1 MKQNIYRWIG
11 WASAVVLSVFLYAF
25 CGTEPLPELD
35 DKAGDALII
44 STAMLDI
51 QGHTLN
57 TRALGD
63 DDLKDDKYNE
73 NKVNRLDVF
82 IFKSSDESFVKAYH
96 IETTGQE
103 VSHGGVTGHI
113 LSNNWMDDGLVK
125 NVAYKVYVVA
135 NSTNTTI
142 TSATSGVT
150 LAELQALTVT
160 DGNIYKRFKD
170 GAASDDATYTSS
182 KAFLMNAQVNWTIT
196 ESGTQLVSGAKITLS
211 RAAVKFVMDV
221 SLSTDFADS
230 LRKRGEQYGAP
241 SWKYVNFN
249 TVSAEVPGGTA
260 PEAALVTGG
269 SSAYLV
275 VEQGTGDL
283 AGHYT
288 VVTYAYPQAWTS
300 ASMPDAA
307 PAIFLSFPSRPI
319 GSPTATPAYHYY
331 YIPLCSFSTTS
342 TVSNN
347 LYKVNAVINSFGSSE
362 VITSDPVNLNYEV
375 MPWGASYAAD
385 IEATATDYLLATPT
399 KYVFK
404 GGTAGEFLSTKIKYY
419 ASGEVIIKPNSIKA
433 TYTDKNGQEQTVAA
447 TQYSIGTPANGEI
460 LIQSK
465 VPTNGTLQQ
474 VEFTVQC
481 GTKEQVVKFR
491 HYPLDFITA
500 EDGAYSTY
508 NYAGWVTPG
517 KNSTYSGSSV
527 NENGQFYFYTSGS
540 IFDAHVLYN
549 NYVYA
554 LNADGSRGQNPVNTG
569 TTAPILTNNQMYILQ
584 ITSANDSHAVGKPTL
599 IDHTENVYRRQ
610 GNGNYTSLGTI
621 HYYTSDDNVISP
633 AFMLGSQLGAVSP
646 VSDSKYAAMHCALYL
661 EHSSGKDWT
670 GWRLPTKQ
678 ELQFMIDN
686 QNQYPDAMI
695 EVLSGAYYWTLDGGY
710 GYYSEGSGGSATGSK
725 YVRCVR
731 DVKPEE
737 LALINKFE

>member
-11 WASAVVLSVFLYAF
+11 WVSAAVLSVFLYAF

-150 LAELQALTVT
+150 IAGLQALTVE
-160 DGNIYKRFKD
+160 DENIYKRFKD

-196 ESGTQLVSGAKITLS
+196 ESGTQLVSGNKITLT
-211 RAAVKFVMDV
+211 RAAVKFVLDV

-269 SSAYLV
+269 SGAFLV
-275 VEQGTGDL
+275 VEQGTGDQ

-300 ASMPDAA
+300 ATMPDAA

-331 YIPLCSFSTTS
+331 YIPLCSPSTTS
-342 TVSNN
+342 TVCNN

-375 MPWGASYAAD
+375 MPWGDSYTAD
-385 IEATATDYLLATPT
+385 IEATAMDYLLATPT

-404 GGTAGEFLSTKIKYY
+404 GGTVGEFLSTNIKYY

-433 TYTDKNGQEQTVAA
+433 TYTDKNGEEQTVAA
-447 TQYSIGTPANGEI
+447 SQYSIGTPANGEI

-508 NYAGWVTPG
+508 NRSDWVKYGTAG
-517 KNSTYSGSSV
+517 TYIASGTAS
-527 NENGQFYFYTSGS
+527 NGRFTFYTSSPDDHCFGAKVFS
-540 IFDAHVLYN
+540 N
-549 NYVYA
+549 NNTCY
-554 LNADGSRGQNPVNTG
+554 LNANG
-569 TTAPILTNNQMYILQ
+569 TIGAVRSSNANNQMYVLQLTSSSDSYILGRPVLTNNTES
-584 ITSANDSHAVGKPTL
+584 IYRSGSNTPIGTVTYSTSND
-599 IDHTENVYRRQ
+599 D
-610 GNGNYTSLGTI
+610 
-621 HYYTSDDNVISP
+621 VISP
-633 AFMLGSQLGAVSP
+633 AFMLGSQLASINNDDRFA
-646 VSDSKYAAMHCALYL
+646 SAAHAAMHCAMYV
-661 EHSSGKDWT
+661 EVANGVSYS
-670 GWRLPTKQ
+670 GWRLPTEQEISYMVSKQ
-678 ELQFMIDN
+678 GSA
-686 QNQYPDAMI
+686 AMNN
-695 EVLSGAYYWTLDGGY
+695 VLSARAYWALNGQAVNNPS
-710 GYYSEGSGGSATGSK
+710 YSAGDYTS
-725 YVRCVR
+725 VRCVR
-731 DVKPEE
+731 DLSKEE
-737 LALINKFE
+737 LDLINKFE

>member
-11 WASAVVLSVFLYAF
+11 WASSAVLSVFFYAS
-25 CGTEPLPELD
+25 CGTEPLLELN
-35 DKAGDALII
+35 DKVGDALMI
-44 STAMLDI
+44 SPAMLDM

-82 IFKSSDESFVKAYH
+82 IFKSSDDSFVKAYH

-113 LSNNWMDDGLVK
+113 LSNDWTKDGLEK

-221 SLSTDFADS
+221 SLSAEFAQRLTDA
-230 LRKRGEQYGAP
+230 GEQYGAP

-249 TVSAEVPGGTA
+249 TVSAEVPGGTT

-275 VEQGTGDL
+275 VEQGTGDQ

-300 ASMPDAA
+300 ATMPDAA
-307 PAIFLSFPSRPI
+307 PSIFLSFPSRPI

-331 YIPLCSFSTTS
+331 YIPLCSPSTTS

-375 MPWGASYAAD
+375 MPWGASYTAD

-404 GGTAGEFLSTKIKYY
+404 GGTAGKFLSTKIKYY

-433 TYTDKNGQEQTVAA
+433 TYTDKNGDEQTVAA

-465 VPTNGTLQQ
+465 VPTNGTLQEI
-474 VEFTVQC
+474 EFTVQC

-508 NYAGWVTPG
+508 TSTGWVTPN
-517 KNSTYSGSSV
+517 NSSSYNGSSV
-527 NENGQFYFYTSGS
+527 YYDYYDNEYFCFTTGGN
-540 IFDAHVLYN
+540 IFDAHIFYN
-549 NYVYA
+549 NIVYV
-554 LNADGSRGQNPVNTG
+554 LNANGTRGSQVNDD
-569 TTAPILTNNQMYILQ
+569 PLKNNQMYILQ
-584 ITSANDSHAVGKPTL
+584 ITSANDKYTLGKPTL
-599 IDHTENVYRRQ
+599 TPHSENIYREYNSYLYD
-610 GNGNYTSLGTI
+610 NGSVEYVTSQ
-621 HYYTSDDNVISP
+621 DNVISP

-710 GYYSEGSGGSATGSK
+710 GHYSGGSGGSADGSK

-731 DVKPEE
+731 DVNPEE